1 MLRVTCIIV
10 SRNKEVN
17 IIENKSRADYF
28 RKRRET
34 TKQFN
39 VAIDKNKMELFE
51 KKLMATNKT
60 KKTWLEEKID
70 EELKK

>member
-39 VAIDKNKMELFE
+39 VAIDKNKMEQFE

>member
-1 MLRVTCIIV
+1 MLHATCIIV

-39 VAIDKNKMELFE
+39 VAVDRNKMEQFE
-51 KKLMATNKT
+51 KKLEIVSKT